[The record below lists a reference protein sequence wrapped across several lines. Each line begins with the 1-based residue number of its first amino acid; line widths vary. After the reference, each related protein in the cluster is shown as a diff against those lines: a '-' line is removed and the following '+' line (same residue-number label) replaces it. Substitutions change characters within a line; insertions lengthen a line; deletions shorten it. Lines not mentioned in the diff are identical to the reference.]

1 MPIWTINN
9 IKMLYRDTIEVSEG
23 IDLNKTRESKECN
36 ICHYRYFLKKA
47 LKFKMSAMDVMIC

>member
-9 IKMLYRDTIEVSEG
+9 MKYHDRIEVSEG
-23 IDLNKTRESKECN
+23 IDLNKTREWKECN
-36 ICHYRYFLKKA
+36 ICHYSYFLKKA